1 MKKYQEAFNEL
12 KHIIKVQSIDF
23 DEIRYQKV
31 EKYLNLL
38 SELVD
43 KETTKQPY
51 KQFGNTGFCPKCH
64 SLVHSFYDYCCCCGQ
79 RLEWSEE
86 DEKED

>member
-1 MKKYQEAFNEL
+1 MNKYQEAFNEL

-38 SELVD
+38 SKLVD
-43 KETTKQPY
+43 KATPIKQ
-51 KQFGNTGFCPKCH
+51 KDRCRCPKCNAYIVIDGD
-64 SLVHSFYDYCCCCGQ
+64 LVLTKNYYCWHCGQ
-79 RLEWSEE
+79 ALDWS
-86 DEKED
+86 